1 MVQAFSVFLDTFVI
15 CTCTA
20 LLILLSGFYTPGFE
34 GDGIVLTQNS
44 LAAVV
49 GDWGRLFVSV
59 ALSLFVF
66 TCILYN
72 YYLGENSLQFLSRN
86 RLVLLVFRALVLALV
101 VWGSMQDLST
111 VFAFAD
117 ITMTCLAFVNL
128 VALAL
133 LFKVGLRVMRDY
145 DEQRKAGIQQPVFDS
160 SKFADL
166 TWTVTPGLPI
176 RRRKPPPTRQ
186 LAKFRRS
193 ADILLPG
200 RPVRGRLLHLRSP
213 LRMLSMRAVKN
224 LLVLYTGG
232 TIGML
237 ETAEG
242 LAPAGGFDARMR
254 EHLAQLT
261 DAPQVQWTL
270 QEMNPLLD
278 SANMQQHNWL
288 AMRDAIVAAVDAGHD
303 GVLLLHGTDSL
314 AYSAAALSFL
324 LLGLPVPVLLTGSM
338 LPAGAPGSDA
348 WGNLCG
354 ALRLL
359 EQGLEA
365 GVQLYFHGQL
375 LHGCRASKLRSEA
388 FDAFA
393 ALPRHRE
400 GERAAELPAALSY
413 RQQRQPVNLAV
424 MPVFP
429 ACKPG
434 T

>member
-1 MVQAFSVFLDTFVI
+1 MF
-15 CTCTA
+15 
-20 LLILLSGFYTPGFE
+20 
-34 GDGIVLTQNS
+34 
-44 LAAVV
+44 
-49 GDWGRLFVSV
+49 
-59 ALSLFVF
+59 
-66 TCILYN
+66 
-72 YYLGENSLQFLSRN
+72 
-86 RLVLLVFRALVLALV
+86 
-101 VWGSMQDLST
+101 
-111 VFAFAD
+111 
-117 ITMTCLAFVNL
+117 
-128 VALAL
+128 
-133 LFKVGLRVMRDY
+133 
-145 DEQRKAGIQQPVFDS
+145 
-160 SKFADL
+160 
-166 TWTVTPGLPI
+166 
-176 RRRKPPPTRQ
+176 
-186 LAKFRRS
+186 
-193 ADILLPG
+193 
-200 RPVRGRLLHLRSP
+200 
-213 LRMLSMRAVKN
+213 SMRAVKN

-270 QEMNPLLD
+270 QDMNPLLD

-288 AMRDAIVAAVDAGHD
+288 AMRDAIVEAVDAGHD
-303 GVLLLHGTDSL
+303 GVLVLHGTDSL

-348 WGNLCG
+348 WANLCG
-354 ALRLL
+354 ALRLV

-393 ALPRHRE
+393 ALPRHRD
-400 GERAAELPAALSY
+400 GERAAELPAALGY

-429 ACKPG
+429 GLQAGHLKALLDSGVQGLLLECYGSG
-434 T
+434 TGPSDDQALLDVLREARQRGVLLAAISQCPEGAVVFDTYAAGNRLRGAGLVSGGGMTREAALGKMFALLGAGLDVDAAERWFALDLCGERA